1 MKSPASILAATDLS
15 ASSRHAVAR
24 AFLLATET
32 GAALT
37 LTHVLSQGALD
48 TLLKLFGAASAPV
61 GKLLMDEAREALSK
75 LEAEFGEPH
84 GVTAA
89 IHLQAGVV
97 LSTILDQADAM
108 DARLLVVGAR
118 GESVL
123 RPLLLG
129 STAER
134 LLRRTLRP
142 ILVVKQAPQTAYK
155 RVLVPV
161 DFSPWSLSALKL
173 AIVLAP
179 QAELVL
185 LHAFEA
191 PFESRLQY
199 AGVGAEAIAH
209 YRAAARQEAQLQLQ
223 LLIKSAGLPA
233 NSAHMS
239 VQHGDASSAI
249 LNQAQEQGCDL
260 IVMGKH
266 GQGAMEELLLGS
278 VTEYILVQSGCDVL
292 VAGKD

>member
-1 MKSPASILAATDLS
+1 MKSPSSILAATDLS
-15 ASSRHAVAR
+15 VASRHAVAR
-24 AFLLATET
+24 GFLLAAET

-37 LTHVLSQGALD
+37 LTHVVSQGALD
-48 TLLKLFGAASAPV
+48 TLLKLFGAESAPV
-61 GKLLMDEAREALSK
+61 EKLLLDEAREALSK
-75 LEAEFGEPH
+75 LETEFGEPR

-89 IHLQAGVV
+89 LHLQAGVV

-108 DARLLVVGAR
+108 DARLLVVGAH
-118 GESVL
+118 GESLL

-142 ILVVKQAPQTAYK
+142 ILVVKQAPQVAYK

-173 AIVLAP
+173 AKVLAP

-199 AGVGAEAIAH
+199 AGVEEETITH
-209 YRAAARQEAQLQLQ
+209 YRMVARQEAQMQLQ
-223 LLIKSAGLPA
+223 TLLKNAGLPA
-233 NSAHMS
+233 ETTRLS
-239 VQHGDASSAI
+239 VQHGDAPRAI
-249 LNQAQEQGCDL
+249 LGQAQEQDCDL

-278 VTEYILVQSGCDVL
+278 VTEYILAQSGCDVL
-292 VAGKD
+292 VAGNG

>member
-1 MKSPASILAATDLS
+1 MKPPTNILAATDLS

-24 AFLLATET
+24 AFILAAET

-48 TLLKLFGAASAPV
+48 TLLKLFGTKSAPV
-61 GKLLMDEAREALSK
+61 EKLLMDEAREALAK
-75 LEAEFGEPH
+75 LEEKYGEPR
-84 GVTAA
+84 GVAAA
-89 IHLQAGVV
+89 IHLQTGVV
-97 LSTILDQADAM
+97 LSAILAQADAM

-118 GESVL
+118 GESTL

-142 ILVVKQAPQTAYK
+142 VLVVKQSPQAVYK
-155 RVLVPV
+155 RVLVPL

-173 AIVLAP
+173 ARVLAP

-199 AGVGAEAIAH
+199 AGVEEETIAH
-209 YRAAARQEAQLQLQ
+209 YRTVARQEALLQMQ
-223 LLIKSAGLPA
+223 AFAAHAGLPA
-233 NSAHMS
+233 EIVRMN
-239 VQHGDASSAI
+239 VQHGDASSVI
-249 LNQAQEQGCDL
+249 LTQAQEQDCDL

-266 GQGAMEELLLGS
+266 GQDAMEELLLGS
-278 VTEYILVQSGCDVL
+278 VTEYVLAQSTCDVL
-292 VAGKD
+292 VAVSD

>member
-1 MKSPASILAATDLS
+1 MNPTESILAATDLS
-15 ASSRHAVAR
+15 ASSRDAVAR
-24 AFLLATET
+24 AFLLAAET

-48 TLLKLFGAASAPV
+48 TLLKLFGAESAPV
-61 GKLLMDEAREALSK
+61 EKLLMDEAREALAK
-75 LEAEFGEPH
+75 LEAELGEPH

-89 IHLQAGVV
+89 LHLQAGVV

-108 DARLLVVGAR
+108 DARLLVVGAH
-118 GESVL
+118 GEGAL
-123 RPLLLG
+123 HRLLLG

-142 ILVVKQAPQTAYK
+142 ILVVKKMPQATYK
-155 RVLVPV
+155 CVLVPV

-173 AIVLAP
+173 AGVLAP

-199 AGVGAEAIAH
+199 AGVEAETISH
-209 YRAAARQEAQLQLQ
+209 YRTAARQEAQLQLQ
-223 LLIKSAGLPA
+223 ALVKSAGLPA
-233 NSAHMS
+233 ESARMS
-239 VQHGDASSAI
+239 VQHGDAAAAI
-249 LNQAQEQGCDL
+249 LNQAQEQNCDL

-266 GQGAMEELLLGS
+266 GQGVMEELLLGS
-278 VTEYILVQSGCDVL
+278 VTEYILAQAGCDVL
-292 VAGKD
+292 VAGKA

>member
-24 AFLLATET
+24 AFLLAAET

-37 LTHVLSQGALD
+37 LTHVVSQGALD
-48 TLLKLFGAASAPV
+48 TLLRLFGAESVPV
-61 GKLLMDEAREALSK
+61 EKLLLDEAREALAK
-75 LEAEFGEPH
+75 LEEEFGEPR
-84 GVTAA
+84 GVSASLK
-89 IHLQAGVV
+89 LQAGVV
-97 LSTILDQADAM
+97 LRAILEQADAM
-108 DARLLVVGAR
+108 DARMLVVGAR
-118 GESVL
+118 GENTL

-134 LLRRTLRP
+134 LLRRTLRHV
-142 ILVVKQAPQTAYK
+142 LVVKQAPQAAYK

-161 DFSPWSLSALKL
+161 DFSPWSLSALML
-173 AIVLAP
+173 SRVLAP

-199 AGVGAEAIAH
+199 AGVEEATLTH
-209 YRAAARQEAQLQLQ
+209 YRAVARQEALLQMQELVAN
-223 LLIKSAGLPA
+223 AGLPA
-233 NSAHMS
+233 ETVAMS
-239 VQHGDASSAI
+239 VQHGDASSLI
-249 LNQAQEQGCDL
+249 LSQAQEQVCDL

-266 GQGAMEELLLGS
+266 GQGVMEELLLGS
-278 VTEYILVQSGCDVL
+278 VTEYILAQSGCDVL
-292 VAGKD
+292 VAGKG

>member
-15 ASSRHAVAR
+15 TSSRHAVAR
-24 AFLLATET
+24 AFLLAAEA
-32 GAALT
+32 GATLT

-48 TLLKLFGAASAPV
+48 TLLRLFGAESAPLE
-61 GKLLMDEAREALSK
+61 KLLMDEAREALAK

-89 IHLQAGVV
+89 LHLQAGVV
-97 LSTILDQADAM
+97 LRTILDQADAM
-108 DARLLVVGAR
+108 DARLLVVGAH
-118 GESVL
+118 GESTL
-123 RPLLLG
+123 RPLLPG

-142 ILVVKQAPQTAYK
+142 ILVVKQAPQAAYK

-161 DFSPWSLSALKL
+161 DFSPWSLSALRL
-173 AIVLAP
+173 ASVLAP
-179 QAELVL
+179 QADLVL

-199 AGVGAEAIAH
+199 AGVEEATLTH
-209 YRAAARQEAQLQLQ
+209 YRTVARQEA
-223 LLIKSAGLPA
+223 LLRMQEFAAHAGLPA
-233 NSAHMS
+233 EIVRMS
-239 VQHGDASSAI
+239 VQHGDASGVI
-249 LNQAQEQGCDL
+249 LSQAQDCDL

-278 VTEYILVQSGCDVL
+278 VTEYILAQSGCDVL
-292 VAGKD
+292 VAGKG

>member
-1 MKSPASILAATDLS
+1 MKLPVSILVATDLS
-15 ASSRHAVAR
+15 TSSRHAAAR
-24 AFLLATET
+24 AFLLAAET

-37 LTHVLSQGALD
+37 LTHVVSQGALD
-48 TLLKLFGAASAPV
+48 TLLKLFGAESVPV
-61 GKLLMDEAREALSK
+61 EQMLMGEARVALAK
-75 LEAEFGEPH
+75 LETEFGEPR

-97 LSTILDQADAM
+97 LSAILEQADAM

-118 GESVL
+118 GESTL

-142 ILVVKQAPQTAYK
+142 ILVVKQAPQAAYK

-173 AIVLAP
+173 AGLLAP

-199 AGVGAEAIAH
+199 AGVEEATLTH
-209 YRAAARQEAQLQLQ
+209 YRMVARQEAQLQLQ
-223 LLIKSAGLPA
+223 ALVKSAGLPA
-233 NSAHMS
+233 GTTHLS
-239 VQHGDASSAI
+239 VQHGDASGVI
-249 LNQAQEQGCDL
+249 LSQAQEHDCDL

-266 GQGAMEELLLGS
+266 GQGVMEELLLGS
-278 VTEYILVQSGCDVL
+278 VTEYILAQAACDVL
-292 VAGKD
+292 VAGNG

>member
-1 MKSPASILAATDLS
+1 MKPPINILAATDLS

-24 AFLLATET
+24 AFILAAET

-48 TLLKLFGAASAPV
+48 TLLKLFGAKSAPV
-61 GKLLMDEAREALSK
+61 EKLLMDEAREALAK
-75 LEAEFGEPH
+75 LEEKYGEPR
-84 GVTAA
+84 GITAA
-89 IHLQAGVV
+89 IHLQTGVV
-97 LSTILDQADAM
+97 LSAILAQADAM

-118 GESVL
+118 GESTL
-123 RPLLLG
+123 RQLLG

-142 ILVVKQAPQTAYK
+142 VLVVKQSPQAVYK
-155 RVLVPV
+155 RVLVPL

-173 AIVLAP
+173 ARVLAP

-199 AGVGAEAIAH
+199 AGVEEETIAH
-209 YRAAARQEAQLQLQ
+209 YRTVARQEALLQMQ
-223 LLIKSAGLPA
+223 AFAAHAGLPA
-233 NSAHMS
+233 EIVRMN
-239 VQHGDASSAI
+239 VRHGDASSVI
-249 LNQAQEQGCDL
+249 LTQAQEQDCDL

-266 GQGAMEELLLGS
+266 GQDAMEELLLGS
-278 VTEYILVQSGCDVL
+278 VTEYILAQSTCDVL
-292 VAGKD
+292 VAVSD